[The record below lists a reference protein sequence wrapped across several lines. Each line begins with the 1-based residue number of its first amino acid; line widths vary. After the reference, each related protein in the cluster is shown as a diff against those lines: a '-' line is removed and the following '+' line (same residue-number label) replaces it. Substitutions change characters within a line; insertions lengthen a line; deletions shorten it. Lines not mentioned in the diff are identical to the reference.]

1 MSKTQTIVKWI
12 VRNAVAMS
20 ASYVVVETL
29 KNNVEPE
36 NKREKAQVYIGAAAI
51 GALVND
57 VIADHTDAFVDDLF
71 SVWNPKPTENTE
83 DTED

>member
-12 VRNAVAMS
+12 VRNAVSLS
-20 ASYVVVETL
+20 ASYVVVEAL
-29 KNNVEPE
+29 KNNVDPE

-57 VIADHTDAFVDDLF
+57 AISDRTDKAVDDLF
-71 SVWNPKPTENTE
+71 SVWTPEATENTE